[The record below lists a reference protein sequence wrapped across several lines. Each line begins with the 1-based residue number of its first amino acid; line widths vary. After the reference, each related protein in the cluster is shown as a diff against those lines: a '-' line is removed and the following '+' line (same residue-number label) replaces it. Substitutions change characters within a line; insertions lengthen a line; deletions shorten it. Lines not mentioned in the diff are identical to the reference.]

1 MNICKIYL
9 HEEKFSLKTQLETER
24 KTFIQLDCKGRSTWI
39 WVGRLFRQSGYS
51 GIPLGEDIVEEGDYT
66 STEISLG
73 SEWFKPHI
81 GDPSLGFN
89 DRKLC
94 SLCMVWKLVVQTG
107 VLKETWCLLIKSM
120 LILTYSWEQGW
131 GSKQKLPRTLAGS
144 HDSAHTKYLLQ
155 PL

>member
-9 HEEKFSLKTQLETER
+9 HEEKFSLKTQLETDR

-73 SEWFKPHI
+73 SDSSHILGTPAWDSMTGSCVPFVWFE
-81 GDPSLGFN
+81 N
-89 DRKLC
+89 
-94 SLCMVWKLVVQTG
+94 
-107 VLKETWCLLIKSM
+107 
-120 LILTYSWEQGW
+120 
-131 GSKQKLPRTLAGS
+131 
-144 HDSAHTKYLLQ
+144 
-155 PL
+155 